1 MEISG
6 RFRLAL
12 LALIAIGSLT
22 IPAIASATPC
32 TNNWAG
38 GVCTGSITYTT
49 ATTLSN
55 DVWISGGI
63 TINSGQTLTTNG
75 FNLMM
80 GGNFVNSGTL
90 ATGVNALTG
99 GTAGNTDG
107 TGAGANSVY
116 GVYVQ
121 AANII
126 GGTITATGQST
137 PPYVDHS
144 GGASG
149 GGFVLL
155 AYSNQVSDS
164 ATVTGG
170 TAGFQAS
177 SSGSGTAGAS
187 GGATLA
193 RGGTNSGTCTQ
204 TQATKNGATPSAPT
218 VTNANIVTWSGS
230 WVSYFSAGA
239 GGGTS
244 YTSSGGNGA
253 SYTSSYAGSGGA
265 GSSNCSSSNSGAGNG
280 GNGQVATYNYGS
292 TQPLAT
298 PGSPVA
304 GPGLT
309 IATNPVAYGQ
319 TDLLTAN
326 AVTPGDSV
334 ALQYCKGSGICTAY
348 TQIASGTSMATN
360 NICYDGTWNTC
371 WAVGTYNVIA
381 NDITAATLSSAIL
394 TVTKANTIE
403 ACTYNSIPITAGST
417 INSLL
422 ASPTIACSFPSVS
435 SQVTNGI
442 LYKGGAS
449 VAGPSSVPSYTLSW
463 DNQADAFVGNS
474 VTGGNYLGN
483 SISFTINSLPYTI
496 NTITVPS
503 TAYETQTNDYI
514 YNLNITKA
522 ATSANAVLT
531 VNNIFTQ
538 NQLKAISPTNE
549 IWTFPYISQLIAT
562 NNVAM
567 TFNANLFVTLANGM
581 VLNEGQVN
589 TIQTSQLWN
598 YIPGASAAPANIVL
612 GSNVVVN
619 TVITQPVALGLA
631 TVNGLVQVGNTL
643 YTESI
648 TSPYNYQAALYS
660 FINQVVNVPMPTLG
674 NPQTVTA
681 NSIVQLGFDGNSI
694 YRNTPTTFST
704 YLPAVLTCNALSNVN
719 AIGWTFYN
727 GLEPSAPWNPNVLIS
742 GAFVPSKQ
750 LYTGNTIPG
759 TSGGFTGSATA
770 NTYSTCI
777 YPTWG
782 QFNITGS
789 FTYSSAGTAS
799 SGYILN
805 HLGISNVI
813 DNLKLYLNVVALPI
827 QYEIAVQNV
836 TTLTYI
842 PAVIQVLQ
850 YDANTATAIPVSQ
863 LQTTLGTGAFIQLNE
878 TSFYKFIALSPT
890 TNQTL
895 AVTPYIQAAAC
906 ASTPCLY
913 TIYVGNATVSLPQTA
928 FGDLNYGC
936 MVVDG
941 ASNTATVACTF
952 QSRSG
957 NSWNTS
963 LQVFQDG
970 ATGPIYNCQ
979 KGLFASGGS
988 INCAVN
994 SINTTEYTYHFN
1006 AQSKGIWYTI
1016 ALGFFGTVQSLFEP
1030 DGLYIAFIFIIS
1042 VFLLFVTRN
1051 VNVAIIMFD
1060 AAWIVSNLVGLL
1072 YMPAYI
1078 SGFLIFAT
1086 AVALYIIN
1094 RQ

>member
-22 IPAIASATPC
+22 IPAIASATTC
-32 TNNWAG
+32 TNNWPG
-38 GVCTGSITYTT
+38 GVCTGSITYTSNVI
-49 ATTLSN
+49 LSN
-55 DVWISGGI
+55 DVWLSGGI

-80 GGNFVNSGTL
+80 GGNFNNIGTVV
-90 ATGVNALTG
+90 TGSIPNTG
-99 GTAGNTDG
+99 GLSGS
-107 TGAGANSVY
+107 GANNPGANSVY
-116 GVYVQ
+116 GVYIQ

-126 GGTITATGQST
+126 GGSLNANGNNGIGGN
-137 PPYVDHS
+137 PGS
-144 GGASG
+144 GGSG
-149 GGFVLL
+149 GGFVVL
-155 AYSNQVSDS
+155 AYLNSVSDS
-164 ATVTGG
+164 ATTIGG
-170 TAGFQAS
+170 TPSYISG
-177 SSGSGTAGAS
+177 SSGGLLDGGGS
-187 GGATLA
+187 GGATTA
-193 RGGTNSGTCTQ
+193 SGGTQSNACTNTQ
-204 TQATKNGATPSAPT
+204 TQKNGITPSAPT
-218 VTNANIVTWSGS
+218 LTNAEILTWSSS
-230 WVSYFSAGA
+230 WTTYFSSGA
-239 GGGTS
+239 GGGGGVNTA
-244 YTSSGGNGA
+244 GGNGA

-265 GSSNCSSSNSGAGNG
+265 GGANCTGTNSGAGYG
-280 GNGQVATYNYGS
+280 GNGQVATYQYS

-298 PGSPVA
+298 PSPPVA

-334 ALQYCKGSGICTAY
+334 ALQYCTGSGICTAY

-360 NICYDGTWNTC
+360 NICYDGTWATC

-422 ASPTIACSFPSVS
+422 ASPTIACSFASVS

-782 QFNITGS
+782 QFNITGN
-789 FTYSSAGTAS
+789 FTYGSAGTAS

-813 DNLKLYLNVVALPI
+813 DNLKLYLNVVASPI

-850 YDANTATAIPVSQ
+850 YDANTATAIPISQ

-895 AVTPYIQAAAC
+895 AVTPYVKAAAC

-913 TIYVGNATVSLPQTA
+913 TIYVGNATVTLPQTA

-994 SINTTEYTYHFN
+994 SINTTGYTYHFN

-1016 ALGFFGTVQSLFEP
+1016 ALGFFGTVQSLFEN